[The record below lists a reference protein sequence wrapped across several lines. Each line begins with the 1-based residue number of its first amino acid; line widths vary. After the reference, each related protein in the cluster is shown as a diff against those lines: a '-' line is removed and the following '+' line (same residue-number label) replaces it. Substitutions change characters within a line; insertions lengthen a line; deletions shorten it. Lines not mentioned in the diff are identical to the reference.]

1 MQARA
6 GVQAQMAQIGPRVLR
21 RPLGLDGSV
30 VQDRRQALDDSLGG
44 RAYYLARA
52 EIRIPLGSAGNEL
65 GSDGLLALLAL
76 NSGLSSADL
85 LQALVWDLS
94 RHAGGHE
101 FPDDVSALIFDYR
114 GE

>member
-1 MQARA
+1 MSARPDHDLQRS
-6 GVQAQMAQIGPRVLR
+6 G
-21 RPLGLDGSV
+21 
-30 VQDRRQALDDSLGG
+30 ALPGELMIWILIISE
-44 RAYYLARA
+44 LAVF
-52 EIRIPLGSAGNEL
+52 SA
-65 GSDGLLALLAL
+65 GLLALLAL